1 MNAARMRRLAAE
13 GHVELTRKMARRF
26 ARDGILIGDVIAAL
40 TASEVKDE
48 NVLAYPDFAC
58 ALGIRAR
65 DRTYD
70 LVCVQCTDGR
80 AARIVG
86 YFDRTR
92 TNEQKAGTR

>member
-26 ARDGILIGDVIAAL
+26 ARDGIVIGDIVAAL
-40 TASEVKDE
+40 AESELKDE

-58 ALGIRAR
+58 TLGIRSKE
-65 DRTYD
+65 RTYD

-86 YFDRTR
+86 YFNRATK
-92 TNEQKAGTR
+92 NEKKAGTR